1 MGRNH
6 EASHK
11 NGELQRALLELPMR
25 TPTTYDAL
33 AGALGVS
40 RSTLGRDPRALEL
53 AGQHR
58 SGEVR

>member
-25 TPTTYDAL
+25 TPYHL
-33 AGALGVS
+33 RCPGWRPEVS
-40 RSTLGRDPRALEL
+40 RSTLYRNLHALEL
-53 AGQHR
+53 AGPHR

>member
-6 EASHK
+6 EASRK
-11 NGELQRALLELPMR
+11 NAEWRRALLELPMR

-33 AGALGVS
+33 ASALGVS

-53 AGQHR
+53 AGPHR

>member
-40 RSTLGRDPRALEL
+40 RSTLCRDPRALEL
-53 AGQHR
+53 AGPHR